1 MLAWLWQWWRGRRGG
16 LTHLR
21 VVMYTRRGCHLC
33 DAAWELLER
42 ARERYGFA
50 LEAVDVDTD
59 PELAEQ
65 YGLEVPVVVVN
76 GKVRFRGV
84 VNPHLLR
91 RLLIAEGQASA
102 SRGR

>member
-21 VVMYTRRGCHLC
+21 VIMYTRRGCPLC
-33 DAAWELLER
+33 EDAWALLEGER
-42 ARERYGFA
+42 GRYGFA
-50 LEAVDVDTD
+50 LEAVDVDPD
-59 PELAEQ
+59 PELVER

-84 VNPHLLR
+84 VNAHLLR
-91 RLLIAEGQASA
+91 RLLRAEGRAP
-102 SRGR
+102 